1 MFFPPSGVLGFDVA
15 FVAFGDEEALSGPPR
30 DSRLSRRMQSYSS
43 SSNTHK
49 KKMALH
55 RCFNIT
61 QPVLEPC
68 RPAQRSLS
76 SPPPLF
82 FFTPFL
88 LQPSA
93 SFPSLSVP
101 ALADEPPCL
110 HILSA
115 LSGRS
120 HSDPPC
126 GNPARGRRTTGARCT
141 PASTL
146 AFRHFNGAPTSS
158 LCRISKH

>member
-1 MFFPPSGVLGFDVA
+1 MELRLKHQMFFPPSGVLGFDVA

-76 SPPPLF
+76 SPPF
-82 FFTPFL
+82 FFL
-88 LQPSA
+88 L
-93 SFPSLSVP
+93 LSYFSRQR
-101 ALADEPPCL
+101 LSPPCQFQL
-110 HILSA
+110 WLTSPRVSTSC
-115 LSGRS
+115 LLCQVG
-120 HSDPPC
+120 P
-126 GNPARGRRTTGARCT
+126 T
-141 PASTL
+141 PT
-146 AFRHFNGAPTSS
+146 RPVETQ
-158 LCRISKH
+158 